1 MELKDF
7 LNSIN
12 YNKKALLDG
21 DEKDSRLYKP
31 FVVNKCLS
39 YFIDT
44 IFHSNEMNCKPS
56 LDNKSQFD
64 YYRFSVRKK
73 KRFCSWITKEKED
86 NVALIRQVY
95 HYNEAKAREVLNI
108 MDSHQIELLKQ
119 SLDEG
124 GIKKS
129 E

>member
-12 YNKKALLDG
+12 YTKKPLLDG
-21 DEKDSRLYKP
+21 DDNDVKAYKP
-31 FVVNKCLS
+31 FVINKCLS

-86 NVALIRQVY
+86 NIAVIRQVFN
-95 HYNEAKAREVLNI
+95 YNESKAREVLNI
-108 MDSHQIELLKQ
+108 LDSQQIQELKK

-129 E
+129 